1 MSIEAEITRIHST
14 NRLIPQ
20 GALRCR
26 CVRRLFSGWIRH
38 YEGAGRL
45 FTPKIAEQICDSL
58 RSYFGLQVLDD
69 EFRKEECRRMHS
81 RLKMARKRKLK
92 SRKQSAMPLSMDE
105 MNTLPISED
114 CTLGHMY
121 HIKRHRLP
129 KTILFKSRTWSR
141 NHREVQRP
149 IEILPFRSVLEVEGL
164 EASEVVLPVREA
176 RERASTLTPFHNE
189 RQEQPD
195 SELADEARFMLVWL
209 HSWLISRPK
218 RRPSAC
224 VPVSWIAFDLSPIHA
239 LSKTETEC
247 RPGLDL
253 EVEFTNEEIEW
264 AISALQQQPCS
275 SKRPGRIDL
284 RSSFFF
290 LFG

>member
-1 MSIEAEITRIHST
+1 
-14 NRLIPQ
+14 
-20 GALRCR
+20 
-26 CVRRLFSGWIRH
+26 
-38 YEGAGRL
+38 
-45 FTPKIAEQICDSL
+45 
-58 RSYFGLQVLDD
+58 
-69 EFRKEECRRMHS
+69 
-81 RLKMARKRKLK
+81 
-92 SRKQSAMPLSMDE
+92 
-105 MNTLPISED
+105 
-114 CTLGHMY
+114 
-121 HIKRHRLP
+121 
-129 KTILFKSRTWSR
+129 
-141 NHREVQRP
+141 
-149 IEILPFRSVLEVEGL
+149 
-164 EASEVVLPVREA
+164 
-176 RERASTLTPFHNE
+176 
-189 RQEQPD
+189 
-195 SELADEARFMLVWL
+195 MLVWL

-290 LFG
+290 VWLGAEAPSAQDAVVPVEGFPDIPEICSFLS